1 MIDLHVHIDLNS
13 LKIDREPFITNI
25 KECGFESAVLIS
37 VPPPGFLPCG
47 EDFSFSE
54 RLNNLLEWCGDEFH
68 PFFWID
74 PIADDS
80 EEQVDKAV
88 AAGVTGFKVIC
99 DRFFPSNIRA
109 MNIFKLIA
117 SHNKPLLF
125 HSGILWDGKPSSKYN
140 RPAEF
145 ECLLDIPR
153 LRFALAHIS
162 WPWYDEAIAVFGKFL
177 NARERNPASSSE
189 MFIDT
194 TPGTP
199 KYYRRD
205 ALTKLF
211 TIYDVSENVLLGS
224 DNLVTS
230 YNSNWIDDWLKCDME
245 ILREIG
251 VDQKTVD
258 NYTGDNALRFF
269 NGA

>member
-1 MIDLHVHIDLNS
+1 MIDLHVHISLNS
-13 LKIDREPFITNI
+13 LTVKRESLITNLNQ
-25 KECGFESAVLIS
+25 CGFDSAVLIS
-37 VPPPGFLPCG
+37 VPPPSFFPWSSG
-47 EDFSFSE
+47 FSFIE
-54 RLNNLLEWCGDEFH
+54 RLNNLFEWCGKEFY

-74 PIADDS
+74 PIADDAT
-80 EEQVDKAV
+80 EQVDKAV
-88 AAGVTGFKVIC
+88 AAGVSGFKVIC
-99 DRFFPSNIRA
+99 DQFFPSDPRA
-109 MNIFKLIA
+109 MNTFKLIA
-117 SHNKPLLF
+117 SHHKPLLF

-140 RPAEF
+140 RPGEF
-145 ECLLDIPR
+145 ECLLEIPE

-177 NARERNPASSSE
+177 NARKRNPTSSAE

-199 KYYRRD
+199 EYYRRD
-205 ALTKLF
+205 AITKLF

-224 DNLVTS
+224 DNEVPGYSLD
-230 YNSNWIDDWLKCDME
+230 WIDKWLKRDFE

-251 VDQKTVD
+251 IEQKIID
-258 NYTGDNALRFF
+258 NYTGNNALRFI